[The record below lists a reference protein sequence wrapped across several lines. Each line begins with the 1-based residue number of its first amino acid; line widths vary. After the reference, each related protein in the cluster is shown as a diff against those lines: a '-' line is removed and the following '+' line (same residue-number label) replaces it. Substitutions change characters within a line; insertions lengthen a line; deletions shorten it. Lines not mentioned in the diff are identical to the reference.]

1 MRKFK
6 WSPYSPAAT
15 LKIKVD
21 NDLEVDIDLV
31 PVFTIGEEMLV
42 AKTYRFEEYQ
52 KVWRLSYPSVE
63 RDHLKSQSCA
73 KKVIRLLK
81 WFRDNC
87 EDLSWVSSYYLKTAV
102 MLEIKKDGGH
112 WSDKQLGKKLEEML
126 KMLQQYFQRRC
137 LPSLHNK
144 RLNLLR
150 LIPVDTLNNAEGRLR
165 RFIERDRSV
174 EIVDK
179 FIALI
184 NKSGAQITV
193 ESRNIQQ
200 SEDLGEN
207 SGCSS
212 VVEEVLEE
220 AFPYMENE
228 VSDNFE
234 PFCILV

>member
-1 MRKFK
+1 M
-6 WSPYSPAAT
+6 
-15 LKIKVD
+15 
-21 NDLEVDIDLV
+21 
-31 PVFTIGEEMLV
+31 
-42 AKTYRFEEYQ
+42 
-52 KVWRLSYPSVE
+52 
-63 RDHLKSQSCA
+63 
-73 KKVIRLLK
+73 
-81 WFRDNC
+81 
-87 EDLSWVSSYYLKTAV
+87 
-102 MLEIKKDGGH
+102 
-112 WSDKQLGKKLEEML
+112 
-126 KMLQQYFQRRC
+126 
-137 LPSLHNK
+137 HNK

-184 NKSGAQITV
+184 NKSGAQITL

-207 SGCSS
+207 SGSSS

-234 PFCILV
+234 PFCILVWN